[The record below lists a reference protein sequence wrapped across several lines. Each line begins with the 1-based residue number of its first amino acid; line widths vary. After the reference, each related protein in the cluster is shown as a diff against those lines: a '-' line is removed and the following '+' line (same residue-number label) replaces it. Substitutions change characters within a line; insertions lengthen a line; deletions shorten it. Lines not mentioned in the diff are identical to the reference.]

1 MWNWFRE
8 NRRKK
13 ILVTPFPN
21 EWERHIQNNIQYYQ
35 HLNNKEKKR
44 LQDLIQ
50 IFIAEKHWLGC
61 NSLELTD
68 EIRVMIAAHACLM
81 ILALP
86 NDYYR
91 NVKSIYVYPTTI
103 FSPESSIGHFEV
115 STSPVEGPMPILGEA
130 HHSGPVILVWD
141 AVKRETRHP
150 EHGHN
155 VVYHEFA
162 HKLDMLDD
170 SADGTPPLTTPEEYQ
185 RWIEVCSKEYLELCD
200 KVEHG
205 KPTFF
210 DRYAATNESEFFA
223 VMTEHFFCK
232 PEKMKRHHPKLY
244 QVLQDFYRQDPAE
257 KVITNPLP

>member
-1 MWNWFRE
+1 MWNWFRG
-8 NRRKK
+8 NRQKK
-13 ILVTPFPN
+13 ILATPFPS
-21 EWERHIQNNIQYYQ
+21 EWERHIQNNIQYYH
-35 HLNNKEKKR
+35 HLNNEEKKR
-44 LQDLIQ
+44 LHDLIQ

-61 NSLELTD
+61 NNLELTD

-86 NDYYR
+86 NDYFR
-91 NVKSIYVYPTTI
+91 NVNSIYVYPTTI
-103 FSPESSIGHFEV
+103 ISPESPIGIFEV
-115 STSPVEGPMPILGEA
+115 PTSPVKGPMPILGEA

-185 RWIEVCSKEYLELCD
+185 RWIEVCSKEYLEVCD

-205 KPTFF
+205 QPIFF
-210 DRYAATNESEFFA
+210 DSYAATNESEFFA
-223 VMTEHFFCK
+223 VVTEHFFCE
-232 PEKMKRHHPKLY
+232 PENMKHHHRKLY
-244 QVLQDFYRQDPAE
+244 QVLQGFYRQDPAE